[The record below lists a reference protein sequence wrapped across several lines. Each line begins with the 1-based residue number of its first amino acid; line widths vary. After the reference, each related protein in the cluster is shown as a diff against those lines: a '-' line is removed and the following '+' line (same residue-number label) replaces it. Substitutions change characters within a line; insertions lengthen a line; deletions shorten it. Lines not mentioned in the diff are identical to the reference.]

1 MLIDQQIADNQ
12 PYLQM
17 INVQGA
23 GIMFDDFDEL
33 MAFVCVAEAGSFIGA
48 SLRLERDASV
58 ISRRVSHLEKKL
70 GVRLLVR
77 TTRSVTLTEA
87 GTWFLQRARTALDE
101 LSAASREVGDFA
113 ATPQGTLRVSLP
125 VTFGRELIAPM
136 FPDFLQA
143 YPDIRL
149 DAHFLDRRVDI
160 VAEGFDAVI
169 RLGNLRD
176 STLTGRELGAFR
188 SQLIA
193 SPAYLQRYGEPT
205 HPEQL
210 GSPSVPRLYP
220 PSGLALLDPREWSG
234 AYPGDASWPPHHQ
247 YQ

>member
-101 LSAASREVGDFA
+101 LSAASRDLVFA
-113 ATPQGTLRVSLP
+113 ARP
-125 VTFGRELIAPM
+125 
-136 FPDFLQA
+136 
-143 YPDIRL
+143 
-149 DAHFLDRRVDI
+149 H
-160 VAEGFDAVI
+160 
-169 RLGNLRD
+169 
-176 STLTGRELGAFR
+176 GA
-188 SQLIA
+188 
-193 SPAYLQRYGEPT
+193 G
-205 HPEQL
+205 
-210 GSPSVPRLYP
+210 
-220 PSGLALLDPREWSG
+220 
-234 AYPGDASWPPHHQ
+234 
-247 YQ
+247 